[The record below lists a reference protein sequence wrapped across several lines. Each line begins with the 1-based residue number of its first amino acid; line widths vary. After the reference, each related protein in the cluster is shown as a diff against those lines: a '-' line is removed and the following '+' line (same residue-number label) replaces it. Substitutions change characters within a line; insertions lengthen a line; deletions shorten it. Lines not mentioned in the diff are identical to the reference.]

1 MNRFIAFFFS
11 MKFMS
16 LLVLTFFLAIA
27 IATGVETYYDTTT
40 AKYFIYNAKWFEWMF
55 FFLFI
60 NLVYNIY
67 RYKMF
72 RIEKIGSLIFHVSFL
87 IIVVGAFV
95 TRNVS
100 FEGIMNIKEG
110 KASNTLLTTNTYF
123 QVHVDDQINQYEP
136 SFEILFSDKLNQAKA
151 DFNQKL
157 SGVGLGGL
165 MEDHVSL
172 NMDFHF
178 PDASRP
184 ISIRYHDFLPK
195 YYEVDT
201 LESVEN
207 GDDFL
212 HIVTVGQ
219 GGRKN
224 NYLGDGYD
232 IQEKGIIVTTDTTLL
247 GAIRIFKTDS
257 LDYVFSPFDLNYLQ
271 MRDQSSGVIPRDT
284 LVPFYPMR
292 LYELNGV
299 QFVYKQKLKNQKM
312 VKKGE
317 LNHPEGHHTIQLEVK
332 EGGTS
337 KIVNISGE
345 TGNYPEFNEFSMN
358 GLNYRICLGA
368 KYLTVPF
375 FIHLKDFQ
383 LEKYPGTENPS
394 SYASEVT
401 LIDTIKNKKFDH
413 RIFMNHVL
421 DYEGYRFFQSSY
433 DPDESGTILSVNHDW
448 WGTMITYIGY
458 VLMGLGMF
466 LAVFTKGSRFRF
478 LMNKAKD
485 VRQKRE
491 KLLKVLILVFGLI
504 PFTSHAVETY
514 TPIDQTQADK
524 FGKLIIQDFGGRF
537 MPVNTMADMILRKVY
552 RGVKYDGMNANQV
565 FVGLHVNF
573 AHWFN
578 APFIYVSGDS
588 TKKILGIEGKYASM
602 QDFYVDNSAYKLTE
616 FVKNAQTKSPSK
628 RNVFDKNFIKTDER
642 FNIIRGVVMGY
653 YLRIFP
659 MKNDPT
665 NTWYAPADNL
675 TKLTGEDST
684 FVSGI
689 MNMYIYEANAAQ
701 ETGDW
706 SATDKVLNL
715 IDTYQRG
722 AGNPDLLP
730 SKSKIDWEI
739 FYTKSNVFERLNNLY
754 LSLGLILL
762 VAQFVNLFR
771 PKIKVGIFN
780 KVATI
785 LFILLALAHAFTLG
799 LRWYLSGHAPW
810 SNGYE
815 AIVFISF
822 ITVVAGLL
830 FSKNSKIVLGA
841 TGILAWLM
849 LFVAHLN
856 NMDPQ
861 ISNLVPVLK
870 SYWLMIHVAIITG
883 SYGFLG
889 LSAILGII
897 NLNMDIFKTKKSLK
911 RMNLTSKEL
920 RYISEMVMTVGLFM
934 LTIGTF
940 LGGVWANESWG
951 RYWGWDAKET
961 WALASVLVY
970 TIILHFRFIP
980 GLKSD
985 FVFNVASMVG
995 YSSIIMTFYGVNFY
1009 LSGLHSYATG
1019 DPVPIP
1025 SWVPITAIGFV
1036 LISVLAYFRK
1046 KRFS

>member
-1 MNRFIAFFFS
+1 
-11 MKFMS
+11 MS
-16 LLVLTFFLAIA
+16 LLVLVFFLAIA
-27 IATGVETYYDTTT
+27 IATGIETYYDTTT
-40 AKYFIYNAKWFEWMF
+40 AKYFVYNAKWFEWMF

-60 NLVYNIY
+60 NLVYNIFH
-67 RYKMF
+67 YKMF
-72 RIEKIGSLIFHVSFL
+72 RKEKIGSLIFHLSFL
-87 IIVVGAFV
+87 VIVIGAFI

-100 FEGIMNIKEG
+100 FEGIMNVKEG

-123 QVHVDDQINQYEP
+123 QVHVDDQVNQFEPAYEV
-136 SFEILFSDKLNQAKA
+136 LFSDKLNQAKA
-151 DFNQKL
+151 DLHAKF
-157 SGVGLGGL
+157 SSIGLGSL
-165 MEDHVSL
+165 VTDHVPLDMS
-172 NMDFHF
+172 FYF
-178 PDASRP
+178 PDDSRP
-184 ISIRYHDFLPK
+184 ISIKYHQFLPGFH
-195 YYEVDT
+195 EVDT
-201 LESVEN
+201 VESAEN

-212 HIVTVGQ
+212 HIVTVGE

-224 NYLGDGYD
+224 NYLGSGHD
-232 IQEKGIIVTTDTTLL
+232 IQEKGIVITTDSSFT
-247 GAIRIFKTDS
+247 GGIRIFRTDS
-257 LDYVFSPFDLNYLQ
+257 LDYILTPFELTYLQ

-299 QFVYKQKLKNQKM
+299 QFVYKQKLQNKVL
-312 VKKGE
+312 VKKE
-317 LNHPEGHHTIQLEVK
+317 AINHPEGHHTIQLEVK
-332 EGGTS
+332 EGGES

-345 TGNYPEFNEFSMN
+345 TGNYPSYTTFSMN

-368 KYLTVPF
+368 KYLTIPF

-401 LIDTIKNKKFDH
+401 LIDTIHNKKFDH

-421 DYEGYRFFQSSY
+421 DYGGYRFFQSSY
-433 DPDESGTILSVNHDW
+433 DPDETGTILSVNHDW
-448 WGTMITYIGY
+448 WGTLVTYIGY
-458 VLMGLGMF
+458 LLMGIGMF
-466 LAVFTKGSRFRF
+466 LAVFTKGSRFRM
-478 LMNKAKD
+478 LMNKSKD

-491 KLLKVLILVFGLI
+491 KLLKVMVLFFGLI
-504 PFTSHAVETY
+504 PFSSHAGDDY
-514 TPIDQTQADK
+514 TPIDRHQADQ
-524 FGKLIIQDFGGRF
+524 FGELIIQDFGGRF

-552 RGVKYDGMNANQV
+552 RGVSYKEMNANQV

-578 APFIYVSGDS
+578 EPFIYVSGDS
-588 TKKILGIEGKYASM
+588 TKKVLGIEGKYASM
-602 QDFYVDNSAYKLTE
+602 QNFYGENAKYKLTNY
-616 FVKNAQTKSPSK
+616 VKNAQTKSPSK

-659 MKNDPT
+659 MKNDQT

-675 TKLTGEDST
+675 TKLKGDDST

-689 MNMYIYEANAAQ
+689 MNMYIIEANAAQ
-701 ETGDW
+701 ASGDW
-706 SATDKVLNL
+706 KETDKVLKL

-722 AGNPDLLP
+722 AGNPALMP
-730 SKSKIDWEI
+730 SKSKIAWEI

-754 LSLGLILL
+754 LTLGLILL
-762 VAQFVNLFR
+762 IAQFVNLFR

-780 KVATI
+780 KVATV

-897 NLNMDIFKTKKSLK
+897 NLNIDIFKSKNSRK
-911 RMNLTSKEL
+911 RMDLTSKEL
-920 RYISEMVMTVGLFM
+920 RYISEMVMTTGLFM

-985 FVFNVASMVG
+985 FTFNVASMVG

-1019 DPVPIP
+1019 DPVPLP
-1025 SWVPITAIGFV
+1025 AWVPITAIGFV
-1036 LISVLAYFRK
+1036 VISVLAYYRR
-1046 KRFS
+1046 KRFIK